1 MQKQTNSG
9 PVRLVLEGNIGAGKS
24 TLLRILKEQRA
35 VEIIPEPTAQ
45 WQNVTKE
52 GNLLD
57 LFYKDIKRWAYTFQ
71 SNAFITRVQSIYDY
85 EKKQTHKESAIYVY
99 ERSIYC
105 DRFCFAKNCHEQGF
119 MNDLEWHIYKDWF
132 LWLSAELAPIPHGF
146 IYLRT
151 EPETAH
157 ARIQMRRR
165 SEENEISLS
174 YLSTLHQKHEE
185 WLIESKVTIP
195 HIQHVPVLVL
205 DCNGDFEHD
214 VVVQQVHLS
223 AIDAFIATHG
233 LIKQQTEKEEKRA
246 TFF

>member
-1 MQKQTNSG
+1 MQKQTNNG

-35 VEIIPEPTAQ
+35 VEIIPEPIAQ

-85 EKKQTHKESAIYVY
+85 EKKQVDKENAIYVY

-132 LWLSAELAPIPHGF
+132 LWLSTELAPTPHGF

-151 EPETAH
+151 EPETAYS
-157 ARIQMRRR
+157 RIQMRRR

-174 YLSTLHQKHEE
+174 YLSALHQKHEE
-185 WLIESKVTIP
+185 WLVEAKEIIP

-214 VVVQQVHLS
+214 AVVQQAHLS
-223 AIDAFIATHG
+223 AVDAFIATHG
-233 LIKQQTEKEEKRA
+233 LTKQQAEKEEKRA
-246 TFF
+246 SFF

>member
-1 MQKQTNSG
+1 MQKKTHIG

-24 TLLRILKEQRA
+24 TLLRILKEQRD
-35 VEIIPEPTAQ
+35 VEIIPEPTAK
-45 WQNVTKE
+45 WQNVSQA

-85 EKKQTHKESAIYVY
+85 EKKQIHNEHAIYIY

-105 DRFCFAKNCHEQGF
+105 DRFCFAKNCHDQGF

-132 LWLSAELAPIPHGF
+132 LWLSAELAPTPQGF

-151 EPETAH
+151 DPETAY
-157 ARIQMRRR
+157 ARIRRR
-165 SEENEISLS
+165 QRGEEKEISLS
-174 YLSTLHQKHEE
+174 YLSALHQKHEE
-185 WLIESKVTIP
+185 WLVESKVTVP

-205 DCNGDFEHD
+205 DCNGDFEYD
-214 VVVQQVHLS
+214 VAIQQAHLA

-233 LIKQQTEKEEKRA
+233 LTKTPIEKDEKK
-246 TFF
+246 TSFF